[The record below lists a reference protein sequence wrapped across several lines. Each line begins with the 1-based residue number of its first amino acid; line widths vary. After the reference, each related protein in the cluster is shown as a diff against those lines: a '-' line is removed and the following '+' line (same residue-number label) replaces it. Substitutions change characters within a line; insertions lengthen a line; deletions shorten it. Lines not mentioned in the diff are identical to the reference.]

1 MPSQLFL
8 RIDVLDRFDLGTGVA
23 SGDFFEPS
31 LGGSERKVDLLLE
44 CVLEVS
50 MVQRYTKYLP
60 NIYIYIDTLY
70 TTTYIY
76 IQCVAHILTYATHK
90 RVCMYTICMCMF
102 FKYSLSLTKL
112 ILARG
117 PERQSLR
124 PRIKPQ
130 TKNGKLP
137 PSQRFFCAVF
147 SSDHGLVGFRS
158 LFGRNICFS
167 FVQHLTQN

>member
-60 NIYIYIDTLY
+60 NIYIYRYFVYHHI
-70 TTTYIY
+70 YIY
-76 IQCVAHILTYATHK
+76 NV
-90 RVCMYTICMCMF
+90 
-102 FKYSLSLTKL
+102 
-112 ILARG
+112 
-117 PERQSLR
+117 
-124 PRIKPQ
+124 
-130 TKNGKLP
+130 
-137 PSQRFFCAVF
+137 
-147 SSDHGLVGFRS
+147 
-158 LFGRNICFS
+158 
-167 FVQHLTQN
+167 